1 MQNIN
6 SFISASHA
14 GGVARAGAV
23 AASTEQM
30 LTMCLFAG
38 LTKLYFAYERSY

>member
-1 MQNIN
+1 MMNN
-6 SFISASHA
+6 KYFVSASHA

-30 LTMCLFAG
+30 LKTCLFAC
-38 LTKLYFAYERSY
+38 LTKLYYAYE